1 MAGWRDLGSRGLA
14 WWRGLSHGA
23 RTLLGLGLVA
33 VVLAGGLM
41 AFLSQPRFVPLYTG
55 LDITDAARITE
66 KLGEQGV
73 PYRLRDEGRT
83 VLVPAQQVYRA
94 RLSLA
99 AQGLPRQGTVGFE
112 ILDKPPLGATESDR
126 RLAYLRAL
134 QGELARTITQVEG
147 VEQARV
153 HIVVPEPR
161 LFASQEHPVTAAV
174 LLKLRPG
181 TELGV
186 EQVRGIVH
194 LVTHSVE
201 GLRPDG
207 VSVVDQYGRVLSA
220 QVVDDTSPSG
230 TADRLLEVQRQ
241 FQAHMEQRLQSL
253 LEQVLGL
260 GNVVTR
266 VTAELNFDSRTVE
279 RQLFEPGPD
288 DGVVRS
294 IQELEETFSG
304 QAGSLPPTNGNVPGY
319 QVGGSEGPVSYQRRE
334 VTRNLEVGQVREQMV
349 VMPGSVR
356 RLSVAVVVNRELE
369 PAQQEAIGR
378 LVAAAIGSDPA
389 RQDQI
394 TVLGIPFATRW
405 VDLEEKPTTPPAAVR
420 LPDWRYLAAGGGG
433 VVVLLFARWLRGRRR
448 RRLVRAP
455 EPAVVPAPTPVAG
468 AEPTRAAAPEEPEGL
483 ADEARLRAEVE
494 KLARKSPE
502 TVAQLI
508 RAWMAEE

>member
-1 MAGWRDLGSRGLA
+1 MAGWKDVANRVTA
-14 WWRGLSHGA
+14 WWRGLSRSA
-23 RTLLGLGLVA
+23 RLLLGLGLVA
-33 VVLAGGLM
+33 VALTCGLM
-41 AFLSQPRFVPLYTG
+41 AVLNQPRFVPLYTG
-55 LDITDAARITE
+55 LDLGDAARITE
-66 KLGEQGV
+66 KLGEDGV

-83 VLVPAQQVYRA
+83 VLVPDEQVYQA
-94 RLSLA
+94 RLKLA
-99 AQGLPRQGTVGFE
+99 AEGLPRQGTVGFE
-112 ILDKPPLGATESDR
+112 ILDKPPLGATEADR

-153 HIVVPEPR
+153 HIVVPEPQ
-161 LFASQEHPVTAAV
+161 LFAAQERPVTAAV

-181 TELGV
+181 AELGD
-186 EQVRGIVH
+186 EQVSGIVH

-201 GLRPDG
+201 GLRPEG
-207 VSVVDQYGRVLSA
+207 VSVVDQFGRVLSA
-220 QVVDDTSPSG
+220 RLAEDPSPSG
-230 TADRLLEVQRQ
+230 TADRLLGVQQQ
-241 FQAHMEQRLQSL
+241 FQADLERRLQSL

-279 RQLFEPGPD
+279 RQLFEPGSA

-304 QAGSLPPTNGNVPGY
+304 PAGSMPPTEGSIPGY
-319 QVGGSEGPVSYQRRE
+319 QAGGASGPASYQRRE

-369 PAQQEAIGR
+369 AAQQEAITR
-378 LVAAAIGSDPA
+378 LVAAAIGSDPN

-405 VDLEEKPTTPPAAVR
+405 EDVGEQPAAPPARPA
-420 LPDWRYLAAGGGG
+420 LPDWRYLAAAGGG
-433 VVVLLFARWLRGRRR
+433 VVVLVLAWLMLRRR
-448 RRLVRAP
+448 RRRREIP
-455 EPAVVPAPTPVAG
+455 EPAVSAPRPAVA
-468 AEPTRAAAPEEPEGL
+468 AAPATEPAPEEPVMV
-483 ADEARLRAEVE
+483 ADEARLRIEVE

-502 TVAQLI
+502 TVAQLV